1 MTPKTQFKKKKK
13 TGARDQESE
22 EAGDESGIL
31 PSGQTQGLGSRTKE
45 SKSRYTGVDV
55 MPGLSAQGE
64 QNLTVFFRF

>member
-13 TGARDQESE
+13 WARDQASE

-45 SKSRYTGVDV
+45 SKSRQTGMDV

-64 QNLTVFFRF
+64 QSLIVFFRF